1 MRKLLS
7 DHFVS
12 SASLP
17 NEFEQH
23 FLPMFSHPFVDSIES
38 IIDIVKLGPK
48 LMYAAVSSNLLDIEW
63 KRLDSEVRLPRF
75 HRVRTLDS
83 DDLSSLLAV
92 HVQVNVWR
100 SNHRHYLSCK
110 NCATVWKHLYW
121 NREIWLQV

>member
-1 MRKLLS
+1 MAQFTTFSASALNDLMAAFKTNNRCIEIQLMRKLLS

-75 HRVRTLDS
+75 S
-83 DDLSSLLAV
+83 
-92 HVQVNVWR
+92 QG
-100 SNHRHYLSCK
+100 
-110 NCATVWKHLYW
+110 
-121 NREIWLQV
+121 